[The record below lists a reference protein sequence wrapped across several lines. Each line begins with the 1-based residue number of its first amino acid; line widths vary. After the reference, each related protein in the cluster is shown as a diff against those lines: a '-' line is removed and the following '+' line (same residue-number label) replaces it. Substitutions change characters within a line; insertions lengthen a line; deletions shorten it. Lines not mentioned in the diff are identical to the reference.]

1 MTDAETRARIRKKAA
16 YNKAMFIRTVMEN
29 PYIPITDKRP
39 SRKQARFLSFF
50 GRENLFGGSVGGGKS
65 DALLMAALQFVSVP
79 DYSAILVRRVHKHLT
94 QSDGLIPRF
103 FSWMRETG
111 HAQGKH
117 FRWKAQES
125 KAIFPNGASI
135 GFGYCDNNRD
145 LDAFQGGSWHYIGI
159 DEVGQW
165 PKHYYT
171 YLFSRQRKP
180 AGFRVPIR
188 IRASANPGGV
198 GHQWLKARFIDAKTA
213 FKYFI
218 PSRLDDNPGLDR
230 DDYLRSLEHL
240 DPILKAQL
248 VNGDWNAYE
257 GGRFFADWF
266 GSYRVE
272 LDAKQNVWIVF
283 ADGFRV
289 PAKDCQVVITVDP
302 ACTPE
307 QTTRKAQDADY
318 TVIGVYG
325 VVPES
330 KRLFVIKIIR
340 ERLRVDHI
348 VPMLE
353 QVCLHYKAQW
363 VGIEDVGFQVFI
375 KLEAEKSEKIP
386 TVMGLSHG
394 GQNKL
399 TRATPAI
406 IRASEGQIFLPEIDV
421 DRVGA
426 MCKVCGGKCK
436 LPNKPWVE
444 EWIAELTS
452 FTGDDKQDSHDD
464 QVDSLAWAV
473 IGLDRFG
480 PSAPSIIESPEPT
493 IIEAVEHSGYYY
505 GRQHRMV
512 FDEPEEVEE

>member
-1 MTDAETRARIRKKAA
+1 MTDAAVQKKIAF
-16 YNKAMFIRTVMEN
+16 NKAILMETVLKN
-29 PYIPITDKRP
+29 PYIPVTDKRP
-39 SRKQARFLSFF
+39 SRKQSRFLSFF
-50 GRENLFGGSVGGGKS
+50 GREALFGGAVGGGKS
-65 DALLMAALQFVSVP
+65 DSLLMAALQFIQVP
-79 DYSAILVRRVHKHLT
+79 DYSAILLRRVHKHLT
-94 QSDGLIPRF
+94 QSEGLIERF

-111 HAQGKH
+111 HVQGKH
-117 FRWKAQES
+117 FRWKAQDS
-125 KAIFPNGASI
+125 KAIFPNGASL
-135 GFGYCDNNRD
+135 GFGYCDHNRD

-171 YLFSRQRKP
+171 WLFSRQRRK
-180 AGFRVPIR
+180 ANCRVPIR
-188 IRASANPGGV
+188 MRATANPGGV
-198 GHQWLKARFIDAKTA
+198 GHQWLKARFIDPKTA
-213 FKYFI
+213 SAFFI
-218 PSRLDDNPGLDR
+218 RSLLDDNPGLDKG
-230 DDYLRSLEHL
+230 DYLRSLEHL
-240 DPILKAQL
+240 EPILKAQL

-266 GSYRVE
+266 GTYRVE
-272 LDAKQNVWIVF
+272 QDAKQNVWIVF

-307 QTTRKAQDADY
+307 QTTRKGQDPDY
-318 TVIGVYG
+318 TVIGAYG

-330 KRLFVIKIIR
+330 KRLFVIKVVR
-340 ERLRVDHI
+340 ERIRVDHI

-353 QVCLHYKAQW
+353 QVCLHYRPQW
-363 VGIEDVGFQVFI
+363 VGIEDVGFQI
-375 KLEAEKSEKIP
+375 SLKYEAEKSDKIP

-421 DRVGA
+421 DRVGSS
-426 MCKVCGGKCK
+426 CKVCGGPCR

-444 EWIAELTS
+444 DWVAELSS
-452 FTGDDKQDSHDD
+452 FTGDSEQDSHDD

-480 PSAPSIIESPEPT
+480 PSAPKIVHADESKVLD
-493 IIEAVEHSGYYY
+493 AVDHSGYFY
-505 GRQHRMV
+505 GRSHRMEFSD
-512 FDEPEEVEE
+512 FDEEGEG